1 MLNVIMSTCTH
12 GHAEHVAYAE
22 YEHMHSHDV
31 AREHVAHAEHE
42 HMHSHD
48 VARDHVAH
56 AEHEHMHSHA
66 NMLVLAPTR
75 ALPAAPAHP
84 QTSGD
89 LRRDGGPHQPRLQ
102 PTAQTGTY
110 EPTLTQSSNLNQPG
124 TQAALLCCWSFRR
137 VAGLAISLLLHA
149 CCTTRR
155 SLLCP

>member
-110 EPTLTQSSNLNQPG
+110 EFKPG
-124 TQAALLCCWSFRR
+124 RGRGREIDRERDKEEGRHF
-137 VAGLAISLLLHA
+137 GHA
-149 CCTTRR
+149 RA
-155 SLLCP
+155 

>member
-1 MLNVIMSTCTH
+1 MSPRVVVIRVVVGGVRCWVLV
-12 GHAEHVAYAE
+12 GVGVVVVA
-22 YEHMHSHDV
+22 V
-31 AREHVAHAEHE
+31 AVAVAVVVVVVVVVVFVVVVLLLLLFVRADHE
-42 HMHSHD
+42 HMPSWSSWSSWSCCEHG
-48 VARDHVAH
+48 AH

-110 EPTLTQSSNLNQPG
+110 EAWTHLD
-124 TQAALLCCWSFRR
+124 
-137 VAGLAISLLLHA
+137 VK
-149 CCTTRR
+149 
-155 SLLCP
+155 